1 MTDLHTWQREW
12 ARQIREENRWR
23 RRAAHRQPGELRTRL
38 EAKVPQTVRHTLTSA
53 FGAAFS
59 AALAG
64 EPLLRRTASPKAEAQ
79 RLAQADRQLHA
90 PERFGSVRSTGRAAV
105 VPAAAAAAVRGTG
118 LGLLGIGLPDIPLF
132 AASLLRSM
140 GQIARG
146 YGYGT
151 STRRERRIMLLM
163 LEAALTDG
171 PDYAGAAERLD
182 QAMAGSPS
190 GEIPEQELSDRV
202 AGKLADRLLY
212 AKFLQGIPLA
222 GAVGGVLDS
231 RLTAQLLDYAALKY
245 NRRFLLDHRPA
256 GATV

>member
-12 ARQIREENRWR
+12 ARQTREENRWR
-23 RRAAHRQPGELRTRL
+23 RQAAHRQPGKLHIQL
-38 EAKVPQTVRHTLTSA
+38 EEKVPQAVRETLTAA
-53 FGAAFS
+53 FGSAFS

-64 EPLLRRTASPKAEAQ
+64 EPLLRRTTSSRAEAR
-79 RLAQADRQLHA
+79 RLAQADRQLRTV
-90 PERFGSVRSTGRAAV
+90 ERFGSVRNTGRSAV
-105 VPAAAAAAVRGTG
+105 IPAAAAAAVRGTG

-132 AASLLRSM
+132 TASLLRSM

-163 LEAALTDG
+163 LNAALTDG
-171 PDYAGAAERLD
+171 PDYSQAAERLD
-182 QAMAGSPS
+182 QVMMGTRMD
-190 GEIPEQELSDRV
+190 ETPERELARQV
-202 AGKLADRLLY
+202 AGKLAERLLY

-245 NRRFLLDHRPA
+245 NRRFLLDHRPL
-256 GATV
+256 GASF

>member
-1 MTDLHTWQREW
+1 MTDQHTWQREW
-12 ARQIREENRWR
+12 ARQLREENRWR
-23 RRAAHRQPGELRTRL
+23 RKAANRQPGELRTRL
-38 EAKVPQTVRHTLTSA
+38 EAKVPQSVRQTLTSA

-64 EPLLRRTASPKAEAQ
+64 EPLLRRTASPKAEA
-79 RLAQADRQLHA
+79 RRRAQADQLLRT

-146 YGYGT
+146 YGYST

-182 QAMAGSPS
+182 QALAGSPA
-190 GEIPEQELSDRV
+190 ELPEQELSDRV

-231 RLTAQLLDYAALKY
+231 RLTARLLDYAALKY

-256 GATV
+256 GASV